1 MENVQNSD
9 AYFLIQKFLSSG
21 LLKKTLKVFNEELE
35 EHKILPTRIDWEGNK
50 HDRTVEDMVKQF
62 PNIRPDY
69 LLHLCC
75 QAMKSKEENALS
87 KSKSF
92 LSFRPNIHIGNEFL
106 TNFGQLFNYV
116 TRLHGI
122 PIQNI
127 KLSFNLVNSLRSRE
141 ISGPLTRH
149 RTITPKLFTSMQ
161 IQRTTVGHLSS
172 VYCLLFD
179 HSGKYIITGADD
191 LLIKLWSA
199 HTGRLISVFR
209 GASSEIT
216 DIAINSE
223 NTLLAAGSI
232 DRILRVWN
240 LQNGTPVAVLTGH
253 TGMITSINFCPTR
266 CLDVHYLIS
275 TSTDG
280 SIAFWPYT
288 YESGV
293 KLEFRNN
300 PILYQEK
307 IRPGQ
312 AQMICSSF
320 SPGGTFLA
328 TGSADHHVRVYY
340 MKGDEGP
347 HRILEMEAH
356 SDRVDSIQWAHS
368 GLRFLS
374 GSKDGM
380 AIIWWFE
387 KQQWKSIH
395 LDMTT
400 KLTTLTNAPEADSKK
415 LKVTMV
421 CWNKSDLWVVTAVS
435 DHNLKIWTSNT
446 GQLVKVL
453 SGHTDEIYV
462 LEAHPHEDNVMLSAG
477 HDGQLFIW
485 DILKGE
491 IVFKFL
497 NTYDGQGYASIY
509 DAKWSL
515 DGCVVAASDSQ
526 GHILIFG
533 FGTGSPFFQ
542 QLPQELFFHTD
553 YRPLVRDSSHA
564 VLDEQTQ
571 IPPHLM
577 PPPFLVDIDGNPYP
591 PMLQRL
597 VPGRELCN
605 VDQLVP
611 NIVIGNEGTQEVI
624 QDLPQNH
631 VVAIQENQQEDREQG
646 SSFRPGRR
654 PSVREHERIRQSTGD
669 WQKDPTFK
677 WQKNVLVEPLSPA
690 VLENSREI
698 RNCIKE
704 AEMEE
709 YQKQLR
715 QRPHM
720 ISINTSSNIKKREER
735 KKKTKY
741 VTRSAV
747 TYEYKDDESSEN
759 ENFYESSDSSDWVAE
774 EEQERERPKRSSRRQ
789 RTTHVSDS
797 DADDDID
804 VEVYEDEDYDESYN
818 EDSNPSYSKAGSS
831 RKENGAAKLKN
842 SKSDRSNFKESQ
854 TNKAPKKE
862 TPTRKSRQPASS
874 KGSDSNKDNGS
885 SSSKTNSNRSSSA
898 KNESTTRQNG
908 SASKETNQTNKNSVM
923 NSYSSNV
930 PRTSKLTKISEQ
942 YRLSEWL
949 SETRPRKSPYYP
961 QLGDEI
967 VYFIEGH
974 QLYLNAVE
982 MKNVYE
988 ISVKDL
994 PWNKMTIRDREIA
1007 KVIGIQYEIKPPRLC
1022 CLKLALM
1029 DESGRLTG
1037 KVFSVKYHDMPDVLD
1052 FFVLKQIYVTAMSR
1066 TWKNGNKFRCMID
1079 DEWWIGEIINK
1090 APASDAFPDSSVLC
1104 YEIKWNNGEQ
1114 ERMSPW
1120 DMEIIDPERM
1130 PEDES
1135 QSIPVLEEELT
1146 SILYK
1151 TIQCDWPYSDLSL
1164 ITKHIVAGITRV
1176 MELAIAEPFLV
1187 PVDINEY
1194 PLYAMVIEYPI
1205 DLSTIKARF
1214 ENKFYRRL
1222 TAAQFDIRYLAT
1234 NAEKF
1239 NEKHSNIVK
1248 HARILTELCLRILRH
1263 CSEYVDVPSLYHRL
1277 VSSYDSSESEEEA
1290 ETPSTSKNLR
1300 TATRKSNQDPDQWQ
1314 EEAMTLVNQLWTS
1327 EDAGPFRQPVDT
1339 TVYPDYYQI
1348 VKSPVDLGM
1357 VKDNL
1362 SNKVYDNPQQ
1372 FCVDMRLIF
1381 SNSRLYT
1388 PNKKSRIYDMTSR
1401 LSSMFEE
1408 SMKQILSK
1416 WRTAMRRKN
1425 RRKSNTSD
1433 NDSEASTNSSSSK
1446 EKSDSENGVSNDSDN
1461 VSVLGHKTATYS
1473 ESSSNSTVQTKEK
1486 VTRSM
1491 RTRKDDDAEEYHPR
1505 EERGPSTRKME
1516 YRSCSEESSLSSS
1529 EGEGVYYKRK
1539 NTLRQRSARKK
1550 PNTYDSSQSEE
1561 SVSSTRRSKRKRK
1574 KSESES
1580 SDKSSSGTNT
1590 RREEEGTF
1598 ISAVSSRG
1606 RVRKI
1611 TDKAKALFRRK

>member
-50 HDRTVEDMVKQF
+50 HDRTVEDMVRQF

-69 LLHLCC
+69 LLHLCD
-75 QAMKSKEENALS
+75 QAMKSKEQDALS

-92 LSFRPNIHIGNEFL
+92 LSFRPNVHVGNEFL

-127 KLSFNLVNSLRSRE
+127 KLSFNLANSLRSRE

-253 TGMITSINFCPTR
+253 TGMITSVNFCPTR

-288 YESGV
+288 YESGI

-356 SDRVDSIQWAHS
+356 SDRVDSIQWAHA
-368 GLRFLS
+368 GLKFLS

-435 DHNLKIWTSNT
+435 DHNLKIWTSST

-453 SGHTDEIYV
+453 TGHTDEIYV

-497 NTYDGQGYASIY
+497 NTYDGQGYASVY
-509 DAKWSL
+509 DVKWSP
-515 DGCVVAASDSQ
+515 DGCVVAGSDSQ

-553 YRPLVRDSSHA
+553 YRPLVRDSNHA

-654 PSVREHERIRQSTGD
+654 PSVRDHERIRQSTGD

-698 RNCIKE
+698 RDCIKD

-720 ISINTSSNIKKREER
+720 ISINTSSNIKKRDER

-747 TYEYKDDESSEN
+747 TYEYKDDESSEI
-759 ENFYESSDSSDWVAE
+759 ENIYETSDSSDWVAE
-774 EEQERERPKRSSRRQ
+774 EEQERERPKRSSRRHPRQ
-789 RTTHVSDS
+789 TTRISDS
-797 DADDDID
+797 DGEEDEDID

-818 EDSNPSYSKAGSS
+818 DDSNPSYSKAGSSS

-854 TNKAPKKE
+854 TNRGPKKE
-862 TPTRKSRQPASS
+862 TPTRKSKQPASS

-885 SSSKTNSNRSSSA
+885 SSSRTNSNRSISA
-898 KNESTTRQNG
+898 KIDSTSRQNG
-908 SASKETNQTNKNSVM
+908 SASKETNQTNKNSVT
-923 NSYSSNV
+923 NSYSSSSSV

-994 PWNKMTIRDREIA
+994 PWHKMTIRDREFA

-1090 APASDAFPDSSVLC
+1090 APASDAYPDSSVLC

-1120 DMEIIDPERM
+1120 DMEIIDPE
-1130 PEDES
+1130 S
-1135 QSIPVLEEELT
+1135 KNNLISL
-1146 SILYK
+1146 
-1151 TIQCDWPYSDLSL
+1151 LSY
-1164 ITKHIVAGITRV
+1164 IFR
-1176 MELAIAEPFLV
+1176 
-1187 PVDINEY
+1187 
-1194 PLYAMVIEYPI
+1194 
-1205 DLSTIKARF
+1205 
-1214 ENKFYRRL
+1214 
-1222 TAAQFDIRYLAT
+1222 Q
-1234 NAEKF
+1234 
-1239 NEKHSNIVK
+1239 
-1248 HARILTELCLRILRH
+1248 

-1290 ETPSTSKNLR
+1290 EAPSTSKNLR
-1300 TATRKSNQDPDQWQ
+1300 TATRKSTHDPDQWQ
-1314 EEAMTLVNQLWTS
+1314 EEGMNLVNQLWTS
-1327 EDAGPFRQPVDT
+1327 EDAGPFRQPVDN

-1357 VKDNL
+1357 VKDKL
-1362 SNKVYDNPQQ
+1362 SNKEYNNPQS
-1372 FCVDMRLIF
+1372 FCIDMRLIF

-1401 LSSMFEE
+1401 LSSTFEE

-1416 WRTAMRRKN
+1416 WRTATRRKN

-1433 NDSEASTNSSSSK
+1433 NETDATTNSSSSK
-1446 EKSDSENGVSNDSDN
+1446 EKSDTENGVSNDSDN
-1461 VSVLGHKTATYS
+1461 VSASGHKTTTYS

-1491 RTRKDDDAEEYHPR
+1491 RTRKDNDAGEYHPR
-1505 EERGPSTRKME
+1505 EERGPSTRRMGYGSPSE
-1516 YRSCSEESSLSSS
+1516 GSSFTCSED
-1529 EGEGVYYKRK
+1529 EGVYYKRK
-1539 NTLRQRSARKK
+1539 NTLRQRSAMKK

-1574 KSESES
+1574 KTESES
-1580 SDKSSSGTNT
+1580 SDKSSSGANA

>member
-21 LLKKTLKVFNEELE
+21 LLKKTLKVSNTLQEVFNEELE

-122 PIQNI
+122 PLQNI

-179 HSGKYIITGADD
+179 HSGKYIIT
-191 LLIKLWSA
+191 
-199 HTGRLISVFR
+199 V
-209 GASSEIT
+209 
-216 DIAINSE
+216 N
-223 NTLLAAGSI
+223 
-232 DRILRVWN
+232 
-240 LQNGTPVAVLTGH
+240 Q
-253 TGMITSINFCPTR
+253 C
-266 CLDVHYLIS
+266 
-275 TSTDG
+275 
-280 SIAFWPYT
+280 
-288 YESGV
+288 
-293 KLEFRNN
+293 
-300 PILYQEK
+300 
-307 IRPGQ
+307 
-312 AQMICSSF
+312 
-320 SPGGTFLA
+320 
-328 TGSADHHVRVYY
+328 
-340 MKGDEGP
+340 
-347 HRILEMEAH
+347 
-356 SDRVDSIQWAHS
+356 
-368 GLRFLS
+368 
-374 GSKDGM
+374 
-380 AIIWWFE
+380 
-387 KQQWKSIH
+387 
-395 LDMTT
+395 
-400 KLTTLTNAPEADSKK
+400 PEADSKK

-453 SGHTDEIYV
+453 TGHTDEIYV
-462 LEAHPHEDNVMLSAG
+462 LEAHPHEENVMLSAG

-509 DAKWSL
+509 DAKWSP
-515 DGCVVAASDSQ
+515 DGCVVAGSDSQ

-698 RNCIKE
+698 RDCIKE

-789 RTTHVSDS
+789 RATHVSDS

-842 SKSDRSNFKESQ
+842 GKSDRSNLKESQ

-898 KNESTTRQNG
+898 KNETSTRQNG

-923 NSYSSNV
+923 NSYSSNL

-974 QLYLNAVE
+974 QLYINAVE

-988 ISVKDL
+988 
-994 PWNKMTIRDREIA
+994 DREFA

-1090 APASDAFPDSSVLC
+1090 APASDAYPDSSVLC

-1205 DLSTIKARF
+1205 DLSTIKSRF

-1239 NEKHSNIVK
+1239 NEKHSKIVK

-1300 TATRKSNQDPDQWQ
+1300 TATRKSTHDPDQWQ

-1357 VKDNL
+1357 VKEKL
-1362 SNKVYDNPQQ
+1362 SNKAYGNPQP

-1408 SMKQILSK
+1408 SVKQILSK
-1416 WRTAMRRKN
+1416 WRTAIRRKN

-1461 VSVLGHKTATYS
+1461 GSVLGHKTTTSS
-1473 ESSSNSTVQTKEK
+1473 ESGSNSTVQPKEK

-1491 RTRKDDDAEEYHPR
+1491 RTRKDEDADEYHPR